1 MKKGDTMK
9 SNKKEIIL
17 VAIILLIQTIV
28 FIVAG
33 IKKSYM
39 HMDEALSVALT
50 HYDKL
55 YIQDNEDFFNTW
67 HNSKYYKDYM
77 TIAEEEKNS
86 FKPVYEN
93 QKNDVHPPLYY
104 LLLRIAE
111 NFNIGSFSKWP
122 AIILNIIIYLFT
134 TIFMYL
140 IIKKLLI
147 GFSHYKEKS
156 AILALVS
163 GLIMSSINNVIYI
176 RMYALTNM
184 CIVITTFLHLRLLN
198 KNEKNNV
205 LLVAIG
211 LIALIGSLTHYYYLI
226 YLAILA
232 IMLVIRYIKNKD
244 YKTLGKYICTIILA
258 GIVSI
263 AIFPYSIE
271 HIFLGYRGQ
280 GVIDNLINIPKFLAG
295 IGQYLLVL
303 NEYTFNMILFFLI
316 FFILGIII
324 YKKSK
329 KIKLVDINN
338 KYVKYIAIPTFGYFI
353 IIAITAPW
361 KDLRYMMPVCN
372 LIFILVIY
380 FLILLLKNITKEK
393 ILNTIIITIFVLMA
407 IMPTISSYIIS
418 IVTGKTTK
426 IEPQAMYSD
435 KKDIVE
441 MTKNE
446 LSGLPALYI
455 MNSGNERFLDDI
467 LLFMNIDESYIALD
481 IECSEEKIKE
491 IFLDKDTSDGVI
503 VFINDIQDN
512 EAILNTIKEA
522 LNLNEITHLERLNS
536 GEVYLI
542 N

>member
-1 MKKGDTMK
+1 MKN
-9 SNKKEIIL
+9 NKKEIIII
-17 VAIILLIQTIV
+17 AIILLVQTIV
-28 FIVAG
+28 FVVAG
-33 IKKSYM
+33 FKKSYL
-39 HMDEALSVALT
+39 HMDEALSIALT

-67 HNSKYYKDYM
+67 HNSEYYKDYM
-77 TIAEEEKNS
+77 TIDEEEKNN

-134 TIFMYL
+134 TVFMYL
-140 IIKKLLI
+140 IIKKLLT

-156 AILALVS
+156 AILALIS

-176 RMYALTNM
+176 RMYALANM
-184 CIVITTFLHLRLLN
+184 CIVITTYLHLRLLD
-198 KNEKNNV
+198 KCEKNNM
-205 LLVAIG
+205 LLLAIG

-232 IMLVIRYIKNKD
+232 IMFVVKYMKDKN
-244 YKTLGKYICTIILA
+244 YKALGKYICTMIIA
-258 GIVSI
+258 GIVSV
-263 AIFPYSIE
+263 AIFPYSIQ
-271 HIFLGYRGQ
+271 HIFFGYRGQ
-280 GVIDNLINIPKFLAG
+280 GVIDNLIDIPKFIVG
-295 IGQYLLVL
+295 IGQYLLVI
-303 NEYTFNMILFFLI
+303 NEYTFNMTLLLLI
-316 FFILGIII
+316 IFILGIII
-324 YKKSK
+324 YKQSK
-329 KIKLVDINN
+329 RIKLIDVNN
-338 KYVKYIAIPTFGYFI
+338 KYVKYIAIPTFAYFI
-353 IIAITAPW
+353 LIAISAPW

-372 LIFILVIY
+372 LIFILVLY

-393 ILNTIIITIFVLMA
+393 TLNKIILLIFVLMA
-407 IMPTISSYIIS
+407 IMPTVSSYFIS
-418 IVTGKTTK
+418 LATGKATK

-446 LSGLPALYI
+446 LSSLPALYI

-481 IECSEEKIKE
+481 IECSEEKIKK
-491 IFLDKDTSDGVI
+491 IFLDKDTSNGVI

-522 LNLNEITHLERLNS
+522 LNLENVTHLERLNS
-536 GEVYLI
+536 GEVYLVK
-542 N
+542 

>member
-1 MKKGDTMK
+1 MKN
-9 SNKKEIIL
+9 NKKEIIII
-17 VAIILLIQTIV
+17 AIILLVQTIV
-28 FIVAG
+28 FVVAG
-33 IKKSYM
+33 FKKSYL
-39 HMDEALSVALT
+39 HMDEALSIALT

-67 HNSKYYKDYM
+67 HNSEYYKDYM
-77 TIAEEEKNS
+77 TIDEEEKND

-134 TIFMYL
+134 TVFMYL
-140 IIKKLLI
+140 IIKKLLT

-156 AILALVS
+156 AILALIS

-176 RMYALTNM
+176 RMYALANM
-184 CIVITTFLHLRLLN
+184 CIVITTYLHLRLLD
-198 KNEKNNV
+198 KGEKNNM
-205 LLVAIG
+205 LLFAIG

-232 IMLVIRYIKNKD
+232 IMFVVKYIKDKN
-244 YKTLGKYICTIILA
+244 YKALGKYICTMILA
-258 GIVSI
+258 GIVSV
-263 AIFPYSIE
+263 AIFPYSIQ
-271 HIFLGYRGQ
+271 HIFFGYRGQ
-280 GVIDNLINIPKFLAG
+280 GVIDNLIDIPKFIVG
-295 IGQYLLVL
+295 IGQYLLVI
-303 NEYTFNMILFFLI
+303 NEYTFNMTLFLLI
-316 FFILGIII
+316 IFILGIII
-324 YKKSK
+324 YKKNK
-329 KIKLVDINN
+329 EIKLVDLNN

-353 IIAITAPW
+353 LIAISAPW

-372 LIFILVIY
+372 LIFILVLY

-393 ILNTIIITIFVLMA
+393 TLNKIILLIFVLMA
-407 IMPTISSYIIS
+407 IMPTVSSYFIS
-418 IVTGKTTK
+418 LATGKATK

-446 LSGLPALYI
+446 LSALPTLYI
-455 MNSGNERFLDDI
+455 MDSGNERFLDDI

-491 IFLDKDTSDGVI
+491 IFLDKDTSNGVI

-522 LNLNEITHLERLNS
+522 LNLENVTHLERLNS
-536 GEVYLI
+536 GEVYLVK
-542 N
+542 

>member
-1 MKKGDTMK
+1 MEN
-9 SNKKEIIL
+9 NKKEIII

-28 FIVAG
+28 FAVAG

-77 TIAEEEKNS
+77 TIEEEEKNN

-176 RMYALTNM
+176 RMYALANM
-184 CIVITTFLHLRLLN
+184 CIVITTYLHLRLLY
-198 KNEKNNV
+198 KSEKNNM
-205 LLVAIG
+205 LLFAIG

-232 IMLVIRYIKNKD
+232 IMLVIRHIKNKG
-244 YKTLGKYICTIILA
+244 YKTLGKYICTMILA

-263 AIFPYSIE
+263 TIFPYSIQ

-316 FFILGIII
+316 IFILGIII

-329 KIKLVDINN
+329 KIKLVDVNN
-338 KYVKYIAIPTFGYFI
+338 KYVKYITIPTFGYFI
-353 IIAITAPW
+353 LIAISAPW

-380 FLILLLKNITKEK
+380 FLILLLKSITKEK

-512 EAILNTIKEA
+512 ETILNTIKEA

-536 GEVYLI
+536 GEVYLVE
-542 N
+542 

>member
-1 MKKGDTMK
+1 MKN
-9 SNKKEIIL
+9 NKKEIII
-17 VAIILLIQTIV
+17 VAIILLVQTIV
-28 FIVAG
+28 FVVAAF
-33 IKKSYM
+33 KKSYL
-39 HMDEALSVALT
+39 HMDEALSIALT
-50 HYDKL
+50 HNDKL

-67 HNSKYYKDYM
+67 HNSEYYKDYM
-77 TIAEEEKNS
+77 TIDEEEKND

-111 NFNIGSFSKWP
+111 NFNIDSFSKWP

-134 TIFMYL
+134 TVFMYL
-140 IIKKLLI
+140 IIKKLLT

-156 AILALVS
+156 AILVLVS

-176 RMYALTNM
+176 RMYALANM
-184 CIVITTFLHLRLLN
+184 CIVITTYLHLKLLD
-198 KNEKNNV
+198 KSEKDNM
-205 LLVAIG
+205 LLFAIG

-232 IMLVIRYIKNKD
+232 IMFVVKYIKDKN
-244 YKTLGKYICTIILA
+244 YKALGKYICTMILA
-258 GIVSI
+258 GIVSV
-263 AIFPYSIE
+263 AIFPYSIQ
-271 HIFLGYRGQ
+271 HIFLGYRGH
-280 GVIDNLINIPKFLAG
+280 GVIDNLIDIPKFIAG
-295 IGQYLLVL
+295 IGQYLLVI
-303 NEYTFNMILFFLI
+303 NEYTFNMTLLLLI
-316 FFILGIII
+316 IFILGIII
-324 YKKSK
+324 YKKNK
-329 KIKLVDINN
+329 KIKLVDVNN

-353 IIAITAPW
+353 LIAISAPW

-372 LIFILVIY
+372 LIFILVLY

-393 ILNTIIITIFVLMA
+393 TLNKIILLIFVLMA
-407 IMPTISSYIIS
+407 IMPTVSSYFIS
-418 IVTGKTTK
+418 LATGKATK

-446 LSGLPALYI
+446 LSSLPALYI

-481 IECSEEKIKE
+481 IECSEEKIKK
-491 IFLDKDTSDGVI
+491 IFLDKDTSNGVI

-522 LNLNEITHLERLNS
+522 LNLENVTHLERLNS
-536 GEVYLI
+536 GEVYLVK
-542 N
+542 